1 MVIFQKI
8 NPTYIDV
15 LRDSTIVRCR
25 QIWNVLDGN
34 WCNSWIFGNILLI
47 CQKFWNFISFNF
59 TTFNYH
65 YFVFS
70 VLCLRRI
77 NPTYNYI
84 GALLEILRSLSV
96 DKFEISWMET
106 MEIGA
111 IVFVSRNIRSQMQEQ
126 TVLPDLLDLLDLCQA
141 RRQKGY
147 TIRKWLASRTLD
159 TPLELPPTT
168 PFTLCFPFF
177 SCFSSYRNLSLRE
190 SPCESRM
197 LPAAI
202 FISTST
208 FRLQLTA

>member
-1 MVIFQKI
+1 MQFVNIWKHPLNLSKILEFHLFQFYHVQLSLLRIFCTLFTKNKSHVQ
-8 NPTYIDV
+8 
-15 LRDSTIVRCR
+15 LHRCSSRDSTIVKCR
-25 QIWNVLDGN
+25 QIWNFLDGNYGN
-34 WCNSWIFGNILLI
+34 WCNRIREPE
-47 CQKFWNFISFNF
+47 
-59 TTFNYH
+59 Y
-65 YFVFS
+65 S
-70 VLCLRRI
+70 V
-77 NPTYNYI
+77 TDA
-84 GALLEILRSLSV
+84 GADCST
-96 DKFEISWMET
+96 WP
-106 MEIGA
+106 
-111 IVFVSRNIRSQMQEQ
+111 IR
-126 TVLPDLLDLLDLCQA
+126 PIRPCQA